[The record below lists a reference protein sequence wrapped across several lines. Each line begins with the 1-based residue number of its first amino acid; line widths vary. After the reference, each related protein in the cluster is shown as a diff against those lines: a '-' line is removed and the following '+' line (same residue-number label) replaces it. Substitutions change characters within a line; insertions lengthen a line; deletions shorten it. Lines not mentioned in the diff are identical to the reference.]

1 MNLEAKE
8 MRMVILG
15 LKSLLK
21 DTENKL
27 NTISEES
34 DDYSYLIN
42 DISLVESMILSF
54 SEEYESKCK

>member
-21 DTENKL
+21 DTEHKL
-27 NTISEES
+27 KTIPEES
-34 DDYSYLIN
+34 DDDSNLIN
-42 DISLVESMILSF
+42 DISLIESMILGF
-54 SEEYESKCK
+54 SEEYESKYK

>member
-21 DTENKL
+21 NTENKL
-27 NTISEES
+27 NSISEES

-42 DISLVESMILSF
+42 DISLIESMILGF
-54 SEEYESKCK
+54 SEEYEY

>member
-27 NTISEES
+27 NSISEES

-42 DISLVESMILSF
+42 DISLIESMILGF
-54 SEEYESKCK
+54 SEEYESKYK